1 MPDFE
6 GLLPLALLFIF
17 ISSRIAAAR
26 KRNRQRQEQAQAEAA
41 GGFEGAPARQETAV
55 AAPPEA
61 RRPGLR
67 DQLRDMGRQ
76 LEEQMQQAAAEG
88 RPGSVVGH
96 VEPGEAPETP
106 GMLRPTRS
114 APRPSAPKPS
124 ARPAPPVRA
133 ASRGPAA
140 GPALEVAR
148 SARRGGQPLARLE
161 RYSPLARAV
170 ILSEILGPPPSLPRE
185 PEIGPPPGLPREPE
199 N

>member
-17 ISSRIAAAR
+17 IASRIAAAT
-26 KRNRQRQEQAQAEAA
+26 KRNRQRQEQARVEAA

-55 AAPPEA
+55 AAPPGA

-67 DQLRDMGRQ
+67 EQLRDMGRQ
-76 LEEQMQQAAAEG
+76 LEGQMQQAAEEG
-88 RPGSVVGH
+88 RPGSFVGH

-106 GMLRPTRS
+106 GMLGPTRS

-133 ASRGPAA
+133 ASRGTAA
-140 GPALEVAR
+140 EPALEVAR
-148 SARRGGQPLARLE
+148 SRGGAQPLARLE

-170 ILSEILGPPPSLPRE
+170 ILSEILGPPP
-185 PEIGPPPGLPREPE
+185 GLPREPE

>member
-6 GLLPLALLFIF
+6 GVLPLIAIMIF
-17 ISSRIAAAR
+17 LWIRAMGAAR
-26 KRNRQRQEQAQAEAA
+26 KRSRQRQEQALAEAD
-41 GGFEGAPARQETAV
+41 GGFEGVPASPEAEV
-55 AAPPEA
+55 GAAPGA

-67 DQLRDMGRQ
+67 EQLRDMGRQ
-76 LEEQMQQAAAEG
+76 LEQQMQQAAEEG
-88 RPGSVVGH
+88 RPGSMVGH

-114 APRPSAPKPS
+114 APRPPAPKPS

-133 ASRGPAA
+133 ASRGTAA
-140 GPALEVAR
+140 EPALEVAR
-148 SARRGGQPLARLE
+148 SRGGAQPLARLD

-170 ILSEILGPPPSLPRE
+170 ILSEILGPPP
-185 PEIGPPPGLPREPE
+185 GLPREPE